1 MPNDRILHVL
11 QISVEGL
18 GLVVVAVDV
27 DDAEILVAALDRLL
41 GGMRQQGRGV
51 ELGGGE
57 VAKVVGV
64 DVHRAILS

>member
-1 MPNDRILHVL
+1 MAHHRILHVL
-11 QISVEGL
+11 QDLVERL

-57 VAKVVGV
+57 VAEVVGM